1 MPEPQSLAAR
11 FGHVNTWVFD
21 LDNTLYPPHC
31 NLFSQV
37 DQRMTAFIAE
47 LLDLDRVEARALQ
60 KDYYRTYGTTLH
72 GLMTV
77 HNVDPHTFLD
87 YVHNID
93 HSPIEPDP
101 ALGSVLAELPGRKLI
116 YTNGSV
122 AHAEA
127 VIERL
132 GIAHH
137 FEETFDIVAAEFEP
151 KPHRG
156 PYERFVERFE
166 VDPAHSAMFEDLP
179 RNLEVPHTLGMLTVL
194 VTGKEKLPDDRSAWE
209 VAGDE
214 RDHIHHIT
222 DDLAGFLADIIA
234 PPVSS

>member
-31 NLFSQV
+31 NLFAQV

-137 FEETFDIVAAEFEP
+137 FEETFDIVAAEFRDGNP
-151 KPHRG
+151 
-156 PYERFVERFE
+156 RFQ
-166 VDPAHSAMFEDLP
+166 SC
-179 RNLEVPHTLGMLTVL
+179 
-194 VTGKEKLPDDRSAWE
+194 VTTKQCKRMRRPESIWKLHQFHCLQRKL
-209 VAGDE
+209 
-214 RDHIHHIT
+214 RR
-222 DDLAGFLADIIA
+222 
-234 PPVSS
+234 